1 MKKTSQKYLCLIIAL
16 ILMIGSAAAAP
27 ATASA
32 ATVSQKNIVSRA
44 DWLYDTTWT
53 AQKDVTGWRYTFSKG
68 GTYHIPYSQPVY
80 TNGYIGYGIS
90 VDGFLSAADD
100 INSKLYTDS
109 STYNRTSTYYGMDCS
124 SFVSLCWGVN
134 RQTTYSLPGISTK
147 IGTLSSYI
155 DSAQTG
161 DALNY
166 RDENEQHVILITG
179 LTYTD
184 GKVSGIEITEQTPP
198 QIKRTNYTRAALLNR
213 YGYYII
219 YRYKGTVP
227 EPPAA
232 YLDPIVEENYYAEAS
247 DASVIRPAVRITN
260 PEAVSSVSFELWDNV
275 SEPMTFEGIYG
286 QNGVWYTDVSA
297 DTAGLKGTV
306 YCRCRVQGNSRFD
319 EYYDHPAYEIKTRV
333 RYLGDAD
340 GNGSADI
347 VDTTVIQ
354 RVATNIYV
362 PYDEEQL
369 MCGDVDG
376 DDYLTV
382 VDATFIQR
390 YVNHYPVPYPIGE
403 PVE

>member
-1 MKKTSQKYLCLIIAL
+1 MKKATQKYLCLMIAL
-16 ILMIGSAAAAP
+16 ILMIGSASVIP
-27 ATASA
+27 VSASA

-53 AQKDVTGWRYTFSKG
+53 AKKDVTGWRYTFSKD

-100 INSKLYTDS
+100 ISSKLYTDS

-134 RQTTYSLPGISTK
+134 RQTTYSLPNISSK

-155 DSAQTG
+155 DSAQIG

-166 RDENEQHVILITG
+166 RDENEQHVILITD

-232 YLDPIVEENYYAEAS
+232 YLDPIVEETYYAESS
-247 DASVIRPAVRITN
+247 DPSVIRPAVSITN
-260 PEAVSSVSFELWDNV
+260 PEAVSSVSFELWDDD
-275 SEPMTFEGIYG
+275 SEPVTFEGVYD
-286 QNGVWYTDVSA
+286 QNGVWYSDIFA
-297 DTAGLKGTV
+297 DTAELKGTV

-319 EYYDHPAYEIKTRV
+319 EYRDLPEYEINATV
-333 RYLGDAD
+333 RYLGDANGD
-340 GNGSADI
+340 GSADI
-347 VDTTVIQ
+347 VDTAVIQ

-362 PYDEEQL
+362 PYDEAQL

-376 DDYLTV
+376 DESLTT
-382 VDATFIQR
+382 VDATFVQR
-390 YVNHYPVPYPIGE
+390 YVNHSPVPYPIGE
-403 PVE
+403 PIK